1 MASPGLIST
10 DRRILAVA
18 NQRRWLWMGK
28 ITLAVAVLW
37 AFKRLAHT
45 LQLDVLRIGV
55 PFIALVLA
63 TLVLLTLLL
72 LGVLSDFKE
81 SEHLPAELATLLE
94 LQSLNLEVL
103 HLQDSSPATVLPQ
116 QALLALA
123 EAIPQRLMGRISEP
137 ELYSCYHACYRH
149 TAAMAHQLERS
160 PALQARLL
168 QPLEG
173 ILGILNRIEVIRS
186 TGFVTSVYWLA
197 YLGTGLTCVGLV
209 FSRLDPP
216 LESGLFLFVVSF
228 LLLFLIHLIQDLD
241 NPFGYSDSD
250 SAEDVS
256 LEALHRCLER
266 MRQPATPQPS

>member
-1 MASPGLIST
+1 MPPTGLFPAPWPT
-10 DRRILAVA
+10 LAEADR
-18 NQRRWLWMGK
+18 RRWLWMGK

-37 AFKRLAHT
+37 ALKRLAHT
-45 LQLDVLRIGV
+45 LQLDLLRIGV

-81 SEHLPAELATLLE
+81 SERLPAELATLLE
-94 LQSLNLEVL
+94 LQSLQLETL
-103 HLQDSSPATVLPQ
+103 RLRQPQLEGAAPQ

-123 EAIPQRLMGRISEP
+123 EAILQRLMGRISEP
-137 ELYSCYHACYRH
+137 ELHRSYHACYRH
-149 TAAMAHQLERS
+149 TAAAAQALEGS

-241 NPFGYSDSD
+241 NPFGYCDSS

-256 LEALHRCLER
+256 LEALRLSIARLSRLEG
-266 MRQPATPQPS
+266 APS